1 MDQIAMEPYLIN
13 EYESKENPLPTKIH
27 ILSKKRYSDSA
38 EKYFDW
44 ASKTNRKFINK
55 KEKFIFYFFPLG
67 PMEYFRGKRSLRF
80 TKKDEYVNNH
90 KKILR
95 AGLPSGLL
103 RQGVWR
109 SGIVGRRRR

>member
-1 MDQIAMEPYLIN
+1 MDQIAMEPYLID
-13 EYESKENPLPTKIH
+13 EYGSVENPLPTKIH
-27 ILSKKRYSDSA
+27 VLLKKRYSESA

-44 ASKTNRKFINK
+44 ASKTNRKFVNK
-55 KEKFIFYFFPLG
+55 KEIFIYFFLLG

-80 TKKDEYVNNH
+80 TKKDGHVNNH
-90 KKILR
+90 KKIPST
-95 AGLPSGLL
+95 GQPSGLL